1 MAKGGKQRPYY
12 GYVIVTMSFFIL
24 LVMWSCILSFGVFVK
39 PLEVEFGWSRTMT
52 SGAYSLCMILLG
64 LLFIVA
70 GRLNDRFGPRLVV
83 TIGSLF
89 GGLGFISL
97 YWMSSLWQ
105 LYLFFGVMIAI
116 GASVGYVPLS
126 STVARWF
133 VNKRGLMTGIV
144 LSGSSLGTVL
154 GPMISTH
161 LIASYGVQTS
171 FLILGLVTLTLIPIF
186 AQFLKRDPGEK
197 NVGPLGS
204 NQVTEETSS
213 SFSIAALSKPFWF
226 FFIISICYGMSEMA
240 ILVHIVPHATD
251 MGLPLRAAV
260 SILTVIGLGNIVGR
274 IGLGGIGDKI
284 GSGPALVVNFV
295 LVSIAMIM
303 LLFAKQL
310 WILSVFGVLYG
321 LGIGGLATLISI
333 VAAELFGMKR
343 HGMFLGIFAF
353 AGAIGNA
360 GGPFL
365 AGFIYDT
372 LGSYQV
378 AFVVLIAFGVL
389 GIIISS
395 KLVRRQAPAESQLPL
410 HHP

>member
-1 MAKGGKQRPYY
+1 MAEAGNKRPYY
-12 GYVIVTMSFFIL
+12 GYVIVAMSFFIL

-39 PLEVEFGWSRTMT
+39 PLEDQFGWSRGVT
-52 SGAYSLCMILLG
+52 SGAFSLCMILLG
-64 LLFIVA
+64 VLFIVA

-83 TIGSLF
+83 TVGSLF

-97 YWMSSLWQ
+97 YWLTSLWQ

-133 VNKRGLMTGIV
+133 VDKRGLMTGIV
-144 LSGSSLGTVL
+144 LSGWSLGTVL

-161 LIASYGVQTS
+161 LIGSYGVRTS
-171 FLILGLVTLTLIPIF
+171 FLVLGLVNLILIPTF
-186 AQFLKRDPGEK
+186 AQFLKRDPGSS
-197 NVGPLGS
+197 NMVPQGG
-204 NQVTEETSS
+204 NQVKQEVGS
-213 SFSIAALSKPFWF
+213 SFSAAIRSKPFWF
-226 FFIISICYGMSEMA
+226 FFIISICYGMGQMA
-240 ILVHIVPHATD
+240 VLVHMVPHATD
-251 MGLPLRAAV
+251 MGIPLRAAV
-260 SILTVIGLGNIVGR
+260 SILTVMGLVNIVGR

-284 GSGPALVVNFV
+284 GIRSALVINFV

-321 LGIGGLATLISI
+321 LGIGGLSTLISL
-333 VAAELFGMKR
+333 VAAELFGMER
-343 HGMFLGIFAF
+343 HGLFLGIFAF

-365 AGFIYDT
+365 AGYTYDA

-378 AFVVLIAFGVL
+378 AFVVLVAFAIL
-389 GIIISS
+389 GIILSS
-395 KLVRRQAPAESQLPL
+395 RLKRAEASAQSQVPVSY
-410 HHP
+410 P